1 MQAHVAVS
9 PTRSPAA
16 PTAVSSG
23 AGRPTAAPAAP
34 AFAAHDFSKIAVDAP
49 ALQCKLVVGSAA
61 DPLEREADAMAERV
75 MRMPASETEP
85 EPLRASTAAPVTVR
99 RACAACEADDEAKI
113 RRKRTDED
121 QIDGK
126 LMGPPP
132 PVTAALEH
140 RIGSLGNGAALPSSE
155 RSFFE
160 ARFGHN
166 FGDVRVHADAE
177 AGALARDLNAR
188 AFTIGTDI
196 VFGSGEFSPGV
207 AGGRLLMAHELA
219 HVVQQRPAPANT
231 VQRDLATPPP
241 TPAPAAQ
248 PDLTPAQIQA
258 AIRFNKFTYDETR
271 TKQLQD
277 LIGTEPTGTW
287 TDDDILA
294 VASLQEEFGLH
305 KDGMIG
311 PQTFSFLDR
320 ETRAE
325 GLAKTDENCLLA
337 FNVGVDNA
345 VPGAVVGGERPVA
358 GHHTMRAQFSQY
370 CNCADYE
377 YRQFIRG
384 HKRRTRGG
392 VVTDLGAEFANLP
405 GGRINDAFQE
415 DGNTADAAAVNYG
428 HRAQANEGPNPPDGP
443 LNGYFTDAAGT
454 VPNQATGC
462 HFIGFDRPRATFH
475 GVVPGDVLDV
485 LLAFHGDILRRGRVV
500 QQQFWTSMNNRFT
513 VP

>member
-9 PTRSPAA
+9 PTRSAA
-16 PTAVSSG
+16 ARSAASAGAV
-23 AGRPTAAPAAP
+23 RQTAAPAAP
-34 AFAAHDFSKIAVDAP
+34 AFAAHDFSRIAVAAP
-49 ALQCKLVVGSAA
+49 ALQCKLVVGSAS
-61 DPLEREADAMAERV
+61 DPLEREADAVADEV
-75 MRMPASETEP
+75 MRMPASSP
-85 EPLRASTAAPVTVR
+85 EPPRALTATAGMVQ
-99 RACAACEADDEAKI
+99 RACAACEADDETKV
-113 RRKRTDED
+113 RRKRAGEDE
-121 QIDGK
+121 IDGK

-132 PVTAALEH
+132 PITAALEH
-140 RIGSLGNGAALPSSE
+140 RIGSLGNGAALPASE
-155 RSFFE
+155 RRFFE
-160 ARFGHN
+160 TRFGHD

-188 AFTIGTDI
+188 AFTMGTDV
-196 VFGSGEFSPGV
+196 VFGSGEFSPGA
-207 AGGRLLMAHELA
+207 AGGRFLLAHELA
-219 HVVQQRPAPANT
+219 HVVQQRPAPGNT
-231 VQRDLATPPP
+231 VRRDLATEPP
-241 TPAPAAQ
+241 TPAAAAQ
-248 PDLTPAQIQA
+248 TDLTPAQIQA
-258 AIRFNKFTYDETR
+258 AIRFNKFTYDEAR

-311 PQTFSFLDR
+311 PQTFNFLDR

-337 FNVGVDNA
+337 FNVGLDNA
-345 VPGAVVGGERPVA
+345 VPGPVAAGERPVA
-358 GHHTMRAQFSQY
+358 GHHTMHAQFSQY
-370 CNCADYE
+370 CGCADYE

-392 VVTDLGAEFANLP
+392 VVTDLGAEFGNLP
-405 GGRINDAFQE
+405 AGRINDAFQE
-415 DGNTADAAAVNYG
+415 DGNAADAVAVNYG
-428 HRAQANEGPNPPDGP
+428 HRGQGNEGP

-454 VPNQATGC
+454 VANQAAGC

-485 LLAFHGDILRRGRVV
+485 LLAFHGDILRHGKVV
-500 QQQFWTSMNNRFT
+500 QQQFWTSMNDRFT